1 MFTKNSTLEECR
13 LVTEFLHPKLF
24 WIFILV
30 NIIFSR
36 FCNKKV
42 NACQAFSTAHNWAYP
57 KEPFCPFYILSTSI
71 AYWKG
76 ISLFTPPP
84 LPPHLSVGQSI
95 WWSVVLVVGRS
106 FTSLIISKR
115 GGKLHFHAHIGAF
128 VENCSRSRLSLIYTD
143 RGRLA
148 TFCHPS
154 SQPKIRKLDFNDKK
168 KQCLCTYVVISP

>member
-24 WIFILV
+24 WIFISVIFVIKKLTLV
-30 NIIFSR
+30 RRSAQHITEHIRKSHSVR
-36 FCNKKV
+36 F
-42 NACQAFSTAHNWAYP
+42 TYYP
-57 KEPFCPFYILSTSI
+57 RQLLIGKEF
-71 AYWKG
+71 
-76 ISLFTPPP
+76 PP

-115 GGKLHFHAHIGAF
+115 GGKIHFHAHIGAF
-128 VENCSRSRLSLIYTD
+128 VENCSRSLLSLIYTD

-154 SQPKIRKLDFNDKK
+154 SQPKIRKLDFNDNK